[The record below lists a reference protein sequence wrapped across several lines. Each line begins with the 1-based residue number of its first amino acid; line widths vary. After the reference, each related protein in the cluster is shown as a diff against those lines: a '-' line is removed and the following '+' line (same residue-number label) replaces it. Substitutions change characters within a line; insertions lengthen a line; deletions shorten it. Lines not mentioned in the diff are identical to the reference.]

1 QRRARHVQCAADVAR
16 AGLGGPPARQGS
28 RGDGRMTTKATTN
41 APKKA
46 EPAAKKAAPAKKAAA
61 PKAAAG
67 GKQTVTLRQLR
78 MPIDQKQALA
88 LQGLGLRRI
97 RHEVSR
103 EDTPSVRGLI
113 LKVRHLV
120 EVVG

>member
-1 QRRARHVQCAADVAR
+1 
-16 AGLGGPPARQGS
+16 
-28 RGDGRMTTKATTN
+28 MTPTKD
-41 APKKA
+41 PK
-46 EPAAKKAAPAKKAAA
+46 AAKSAKPAKKAAA
-61 PKAAAG
+61 PKKAAAA
-67 GKQTVTLRQLR
+67 KAPAAKAAASTATSQVTVRQLR
-78 MPIDQKQALA
+78 RAIDKKQALA

-120 EVVG
+120 EVVEAGK